1 MSGSI
6 VVLSGG
12 VGAAR
17 FLSGLTAVVAP
28 SEIQVIVNTGDDLE
42 LHGLHISPDLDTITY
57 TLAGVADTKQGWGID
72 KDTFECLGFLNH
84 YSVDT
89 WFRLGD
95 RDLAT
100 HIFRTVLLNRGM
112 MLSEVTTVIA
122 KRLGVS
128 SRILPMTDNTVRTY
142 ITTPTDRL
150 DFQTYFVRRGARD
163 IVCKVEFENIEN
175 APPAPGVVESIR
187 KARAVIIAPS
197 NPFISI
203 GPILSVPGIRE
214 ALCETRAP
222 VTAIAPIVAHKAFRG
237 PTAKIMAGLG
247 HKVAASTV
255 ATLYQ
260 DFLDYFVLDEQ
271 DVDQVA
277 SIERIGIRTLTTNI
291 AMTSDNRKKSLA
303 ECILSMLEKS
313 I

>member
-1 MSGSI
+1 MSGPI
-6 VVLSGG
+6 VVLAGG

-17 FLSGLTAVVAP
+17 FLSGLTAVVEP

-57 TLAGVADTKQGWGID
+57 TLAGVADTEQGWGID
-72 KDTFECLGFLNH
+72 KDTFECLGFLSQ
-84 YSVDT
+84 YSGDT

-100 HIFRTVLLNRGM
+100 HIFRTVLLNQGM
-112 MLSEVTTVIA
+112 MLSEATAVIA
-122 KRLGVS
+122 ERLGVS
-128 SRILPMTDNTVRTY
+128 SRILPMTDNTVQTY
-142 ITTPTDRL
+142 ITTPTERL
-150 DFQTYFVRRGARD
+150 DFQTYFVREGARD
-163 IVCKVEFENIEN
+163 TVRKVEFENIEN
-175 APPAPGVVESIR
+175 AQPAPEVVESLR
-187 KARAVIIAPS
+187 GARAVIIAPS

-214 ALCETRAP
+214 ALRETGAP
-222 VTAIAPIVAHKAFRG
+222 VAAIAPIAARKAFRG
-237 PTAKIMAGLG
+237 PTAKMMAGLG
-247 HKVAASTV
+247 YKVAASTV
-255 ATLYQ
+255 AALYQ

-303 ECILSMLEKS
+303 ECTLGMLEKS